1 MSQLD
6 EFNQNNLLFKRFQG
20 VTQTDIVEPNSY
32 SSEPFKALVN
42 TYNESIFSSD
52 VPTDICSN
60 YSCENLNNG
69 PIGSN
74 NPNVPDVSSS
84 EYGEIPKSLEIIDTC
99 GNLTFYKQVWL
110 EPMTG
115 RPWSWWLID
124 PSNAVQTPENNLL
137 KDIDTLLI

>member
-60 YSCENLNNG
+60 YSCE
-69 PIGSN
+69 
-74 NPNVPDVSSS
+74 
-84 EYGEIPKSLEIIDTC
+84 KS
-99 GNLTFYKQVWL
+99 K
-110 EPMTG
+110 
-115 RPWSWWLID
+115 
-124 PSNAVQTPENNLL
+124 
-137 KDIDTLLI
+137 